1 MRIGKEARVQA
12 ETSVR
17 TPSRPAMSDEERR
30 AMAEALMK
38 LPKDRVVPALRSA
51 GLDDEADAFEQRL
64 AEEHIL
70 ELRLR
75 KLEEIEAMPEDE
87 RLAAL
92 VQNGFDEEA
101 RVLSEKM
108 AAERELA
115 TEPAGEA
122 AAVPEKKEP
131 ARKKTVRPRKQR
143 K

>member
-12 ETSVR
+12 ETSAR

-30 AMAEALMK
+30 VMANALMQ

-108 AAERELA
+108 AAEREEVP
-115 TEPAGEA
+115 EPAGE

>member
-30 AMAEALMK
+30 AMADALMK

-64 AEEHIL
+64 AEEHIR

-75 KLEEIEAMPEDE
+75 KLEEIEAMPEYE

-108 AAERELA
+108 AAEREEA
-115 TEPAGEA
+115 QDQAGEA

>member
-12 ETSVR
+12 ETSAR
-17 TPSRPAMSDEERR
+17 MPSRPAMSDEERR

-108 AAERELA
+108 AAEREEA
-115 TEPAGEA
+115 QEPAGE